1 MAKSIDILFGVRG
14 GGSISGESGR
24 LILGQL
30 QSIASQF
37 SHDPQKRNVLTFG
50 LNKTA
55 TKNQIEHQLDS
66 IIKEIQTKYKTTGL
80 NLDLTINGKKWE
92 GTGGGNGGGGGGSR
106 GSVHYNAA
114 TMIRDLDR
122 QISEWTASGRIST
135 QSQAAKYTALRAD
148 LSKEGADLAAL
159 NQRWKD
165 LNTEV
170 NVYNSIQKNAEKYT
184 KQQAKEAEA
193 ALKQQTRAQ
202 EENRKA
208 QEKVDAVNAKE
219 QARRD
224 AALEREMQSRAELQS
239 QIEAQMSR
247 NVNTNSG
254 ELRVTQEL
262 QDAYAD
268 LGQRL
273 KDGTI
278 SAKEA
283 GEEFERLKQS
293 QRNVGAST
301 TDLVRTTRLYEDAS
315 QYMKK
320 FGETL
325 QKTDPAKYQQLSDIV
340 NELEQGKNTGIGP
353 ERLKQLT
360 AELAR
365 LKAEADTAL
374 TPMQRLW
381 NMFKSRVTSIALT
394 TAVMLLR
401 RNIREL
407 YNNVVE
413 LDSAVTDL
421 QIASGK
427 SRNEVKAM
435 VRDYSQ
441 LAKELGTTTVA
452 VAQGADTWLRQGFSA
467 AEANEL
473 LADSTKLAVLGQM
486 DNKEAATALTSA
498 MKGYKVEVNDAIG
511 IVDKFTAVDMKAAAS
526 AGDIATAMSETAV
539 GADLAGVSMDK
550 LIGYLTVVKE
560 VTQDGAESVGKE
572 LPSDIVIYRRKETIS
587 VKARR
592 RVRPRKVA

>member
-66 IIKEIQTKYKTTGL
+66 IIKEIQAKYKTTGL

-92 GTGGGNGGGGGGSR
+92 GTGGGNGGGGDK

-114 TMIRDLDR
+114 TMIRSLDR
-122 QISEWTASGRIST
+122 QVSEWTASGRIST
-135 QSQAAKYTALRAD
+135 QSQSDKYKALRAD

-159 NQRWKD
+159 DQRWKD

-170 NVYNSIQKNAEKYT
+170 NVYNSIQKNADKYT

-208 QEKVDAVNAKE
+208 QERVDAANAKE

-224 AALEREMQSRAELQS
+224 AALEREAQSRAELQS
-239 QIEAQMSR
+239 QIEAHMSR
-247 NVNTNSG
+247 NVNANSG

-353 ERLKQLT
+353 KRLSELT

-365 LKAEADTAL
+365 LKAEANTAL

-381 NMFKSRVTSIALT
+381 SMFKSRLTSIALT
-394 TAVMLLR
+394 TVVMLLR
-401 RNIREL
+401 RSIREL
-407 YNNVVE
+407 YNNVAE

-427 SRNEVKAM
+427 SRDEIKAM

>member
-14 GGSISGESGR
+14 GGSISGESGK

-50 LNKTA
+50 LNKAA
-55 TKNQIEHQLDS
+55 TKKQIEHQLDS

-92 GTGGGNGGGGGGSR
+92 GTGGGSGGGGGSGR
-106 GSVHYNAA
+106 SSVHYNAA
-114 TMIRDLDR
+114 TMTRALDR
-122 QISEWTASGRIST
+122 QIREWTASGRITS
-135 QSQAAKYTALRAD
+135 QSQVDKYSALRAD
-148 LSKEGADLAAL
+148 MSKEGADLAAL
-159 NQRWKD
+159 NERWKD

-170 NVYNSIQKNAEKYT
+170 NVYNSTQKAADKQT

-193 ALKQQTRAQ
+193 ALKQRAKAQ

-208 QEKVDAVNAKE
+208 QERVDAANAK
-219 QARRD
+219 
-224 AALEREMQSRAELQS
+224 EMQSRAEVQS
-239 QIEAQMSR
+239 QIETQMSR
-247 NVNTNSG
+247 NVNTESG

-262 QDAYAD
+262 QNAYAD

-278 SAKEA
+278 NAKEA
-283 GEEFERLKQS
+283 EEEFKKLQQS
-293 QRNVGAST
+293 QRDANASA
-301 TDLVRTTRLYEDAS
+301 TDLVKTTGLYEDAS
-315 QYMKK
+315 KYLES

-325 QKTDPAKYQQLSDIV
+325 QKTDPERYKQLNDIV
-340 NELEQGKNTGIGP
+340 KELEQGKESGIAP
-353 ERLKQLT
+353 NRLKK
-360 AELAR
+360 LASDLSV
-365 LKAEADTAL
+365 LKAEANTTL

-381 NMFKSRVTSIALT
+381 KMFKSRLTSIALT
-394 TAVMLLR
+394 TAVMILR
-401 RNIREL
+401 KSIREL

-441 LAKELGTTTVA
+441 LAKELGTTTAA

-467 AEANEL
+467 AESNEL

-486 DNKEAATALTSA
+486 DSKEAATALTSA

-587 VKARR
+587 VKTRR
-592 RVRPRKVA
+592 RARPRKGELSLP

>member
-114 TMIRDLDR
+114 TMTRALDR
-122 QISEWTASGRIST
+122 QIREWTASGRIST
-135 QSQAAKYTALRAD
+135 QSQADKYTALRAD

-159 NQRWKD
+159 SQRWKD

-170 NVYNSIQKNAEKYT
+170 NVYNSIQKTADKHT

-208 QEKVDAVNAKE
+208 QERVDAANAKE
-219 QARRD
+219 QARR
-224 AALEREMQSRAELQS
+224 AEVQS

-247 NVNTNSG
+247 NVNANSG
-254 ELRVTQEL
+254 ELRVAQEL

-353 ERLKQLT
+353 KRLSELT

-365 LKAEADTAL
+365 LKAEANTAL

-381 NMFKSRVTSIALT
+381 SMFKSRVTSIALT

-401 RNIREL
+401 RSIREL
-407 YNNVVE
+407 YNNVTE

-427 SRNEVKAM
+427 SRDEIKAM

-452 VAQGADTWLRQGFSA
+452 VAQGADTWLRQGYST

-486 DNKEAATALTSA
+486 ENKEAATALTSA

-587 VKARR
+587 VKTRR
-592 RVRPRKVA
+592 RARPRKDIML